1 MKEIAT
7 GRRQARSTQSSGQ
20 NSALWND
27 GMSEILDI
35 TKYYVPYYPPETN
48 LVDRLRYWT
57 LAKPEWTALRYLVH
71 GDDESVHWTYYDL
84 DLKARAIAAKLL
96 VNGMFGQR
104 ALLLFQPGLDFIA
117 AFFGCLY
124 AKTIPVPAFPPR
136 RNRNMGRINAISD
149 DANAAIAL
157 TTRAVI
163 ERTDGMFAD
172 APNLAN
178 IPWLAV
184 EEIPQ
189 ELAGDWVR
197 PEISENDIAFL
208 QYTSGSTGS
217 PKGVVLS
224 HGNLMA
230 NLRMITHA
238 FEINVGTVG
247 VSWLPMYH
255 DMGLVGGILNP
266 VFMGGTAVLMSPVS
280 FLTRPIRWL
289 KAISKYRG
297 QINGGPSFSYS
308 LCTERIRPEECE
320 GLDLTCWNLAF
331 NGAEPLRADVLNRFT
346 RKFAPFGFRHTTH
359 YPCYG
364 MAETTLLVTG
374 SDRRT
379 DPVTR
384 SFVRAELDQNRVVVA
399 PGNRPGDRELVSSG
413 KPVPGADVLI
423 VDAETREILAED
435 QIGEIWINSPSV
447 GLGYWQKPDE
457 TAAIFNARL
466 AKDNGKNYLRTG
478 DLGFMHQGQLFV
490 TGRLKDMIIVN
501 GVNRYPQDIEA
512 TIENASIRLRAA
524 GAAAFAIERND
535 REQLIVVC
543 EVERDRTNKQWGDVI
558 EAIRSRIV
566 EEHELPPDAIVLVRA
581 NSVPKTSSGK
591 VQRHACRQNYLHEK
605 LLVVAQWTSWD
616 GGTIDAETEA
626 PLSNGQPL
634 TDAEQRV
641 TAIVI
646 QEVREIAKERAKK
659 IDLDTNI
666 VVDLGLDS
674 LERLNIAA
682 KLERIF
688 GGRIPDDVLQEVETI
703 REVAEAIL
711 KHIGSEPIPVN
722 PADYSPPPTKPAA
735 KPIPDANYE
744 IEKMPEFTRVQRMK
758 EMMQLS
764 GIRNPFFSVHQGIIA
779 DTTRIGG
786 RELISFSSYNYLGLS
801 GHPEVSES
809 ARQAIDEYGTSA
821 SASRLVSG
829 EKEIH
834 GIFERE
840 LAEFLGV
847 QDIITFAGGHATNES
862 VIGHLVGAGDLI
874 IHDAL
879 AHNSIVEGAELSGAR
894 RRPFEHNDWRAL
906 DQTLGEIRHE
916 YRRVLIAI
924 EGLYSMDGDYPNL
937 PKFIEVKNKHK
948 AWLYLDEA
956 HSIGTLGKT
965 GRGLGEVYGV
975 RRDSLELWMGTL
987 SKSFGSCGGFIGGDA
1002 RLIEYLRY
1010 TTPGFVYAAGL
1021 PPPNIGA
1028 ALGALRVMRREPER
1042 VTRLAAN
1049 ASLFLKLAQ
1058 NAGLNT
1064 GLSSHT
1070 PIIPVITGD
1079 SKRALL
1085 LSEALFHLGINAQ
1098 PILHPAVEEKKARLR
1113 FFITSE
1119 HSEEQIRFTVETV
1132 ANELNRIIANRSPAD
1147 FSNTLA

>member
-1 MKEIAT
+1 M
-7 GRRQARSTQSSGQ
+7 
-20 NSALWND
+20 N
-27 GMSEILDI
+27 EILDVSEFC
-35 TKYYVPYYPPETN
+35 KPYYPPETN
-48 LVDRLRYWT
+48 MVDRLRYWT
-57 LAKPEWTALRYLVH
+57 SAKPESIAYRYLIN
-71 GDDESVHWTYYDL
+71 GDDETVQWTYHDL

-96 VNGMFGQR
+96 INGMFGQR
-104 ALLLFQPGLDFIA
+104 VLLLFPPGLDFIA

-124 AKTIPVPAFPPR
+124 AKAIPVPAFPPR
-136 RNRNMGRINAISD
+136 RNRNMGRISAISD
-149 DANAAIAL
+149 DANAAMAL
-157 TTRAVI
+157 TTRSVI
-163 ERTDGMFAD
+163 DRTDGTFVD

-178 IPWLAV
+178 IPWVAV

-197 PEISENDIAFL
+197 PEISDNDIAFL

-217 PKGVVLS
+217 PKGVVLT

-230 NLRMITHA
+230 NCRMITHA
-238 FEINVGTVG
+238 FEITVNNCLG

-266 VFMGGTAVLMSPVS
+266 AFMGGSITLLSPVS

-289 KAISKYRG
+289 RAISKYRG
-297 QINGGPSFSYS
+297 KINGGPNFAYS
-308 LCTERIRPEECE
+308 LCTERIRPEDCE
-320 GLDLTCWNLAF
+320 GLDLSCWELAF

-346 RKFAPFGFRHTTH
+346 RKFAPFGFRHATH

-379 DPVTR
+379 DPVMR
-384 SFVRAELDQNRVVVA
+384 SFVRADLEQHRVIA
-399 PGNRPGDRELVSSG
+399 ADGGRPGDRDLVSSG
-413 KPVPGADVLI
+413 KPVPGTEVLI
-423 VDAETREILAED
+423 VNPDSRQVLLED

-447 GLGYWQKPDE
+447 GKGYWQKPDD
-457 TAAIFNARL
+457 TAATFHARL
-466 AKDNGKNYLRTG
+466 ADDNGKNYLRTG

-558 EAIRSRIV
+558 DAIRSRIM

-581 NSVPKTSSGK
+581 NSIPKTSSGK
-591 VQRHACRQNYLHEK
+591 VQRHACREKYLQSK
-605 LLVVAQWTSWD
+605 LLVVAQWTAWD
-616 GGTIDAETEA
+616 GSTIDAETEA
-626 PLSNGQPL
+626 PLTNGQPL
-634 TDAEQRV
+634 SDAEQRV
-641 TAIVI
+641 SSIVI
-646 QEVREIAKERAKK
+646 QQVREIAKERAKK

-711 KHIGSEPIPVN
+711 KHIGSEPLPLSSVDYPVP
-722 PADYSPPPTKPAA
+722 PAKHAA
-735 KPIPDANYE
+735 KPIPDVNYE

-758 EMMQLS
+758 EMMQAS

-779 DTTRIGG
+779 DTTRIDG
-786 RELISFSSYNYLGLS
+786 RELISFASYNYLGLS
-801 GHPEVSES
+801 GHPEVTES
-809 ARQAIDEYGTSA
+809 AKRAIDQYGTSV

-834 GIFERE
+834 GEFERE

-862 VIGHLVGAGDLI
+862 VIGHLIGPGDLI
-874 IHDAL
+874 IHDTL

-894 RRPFEHNDWRAL
+894 RRPFDHNDWRSL

-937 PKFIEVKNKHK
+937 PKFIEVKSKHK

-965 GRGLGEVYGV
+965 GRGIGELFGV

-987 SKSFGSCGGFIGGDA
+987 SKSFGSCGGFIGGDS

-1021 PPPNIGA
+1021 PAPNVGA

-1042 VTRLAAN
+1042 VARLAAN

-1064 GLSSHT
+1064 GLSNHT

-1085 LSEALFHLGINAQ
+1085 LSEALFHAGINAQ

-1119 HSEEQIRFTVETV
+1119 HTENQIRFTVETV
-1132 ANELNRIIANRSPAD
+1132 ANELNRIIANRAQIS
-1147 FSNTLA
+1147 FSNAVV